1 MRRWPAALTRIAPRD
16 PFAVFLIVAA
26 AIFALYWA
34 TTGHRATIEVS
45 SSVQKSLSEDYAM
58 MTGKA
63 PDAAARARLI
73 HDYVADELLFR
84 EAVARGMH
92 MTDKATKQRL
102 IDRVR
107 FMIAGAPP
115 EPSEDV
121 LIGYYAAH
129 PEMYRAE
136 PRISVEHVF
145 FEQPPADAPA
155 ILARLRGGASV
166 KGDDFWMGHDLPDY
180 GISMLRGMFGQPF
193 LDRLQ
198 TAPAGEWFGPLR
210 SSRGWHFARVKGRG
224 AARTLPYPEAR
235 DQVRQDYIAQATG
248 TAVEKEVGR
257 LKAGVDV
264 HVE

>member
-1 MRRWPAALTRIAPRD
+1 MRRWPASLTRMTPRD

-34 TTGHRATIEVS
+34 TSGHRETIEVS
-45 SSVQKSLSEDYAM
+45 ASVQKSLSDDYAM

-63 PDAAARARLI
+63 PDPAARARLI
-73 HDYVADELLFR
+73 HDYVANELLFR

-129 PEMYRAE
+129 PELYRAE
-136 PRISVEHVF
+136 PRLSVEHVF
-145 FEQPPADAPA
+145 FEKPPADAPA
-155 ILARLRGGASV
+155 ILARLRAGEKV
-166 KGDDFWMGHDLPDY
+166 RGDDFWMGHDLADY
-180 GISMLRGMFGQPF
+180 GVSMLRGMFGPTF
-193 LDRLQ
+193 LAAIER
-198 TAPAGEWFGPLR
+198 APAGEWVGPLR
-210 SSRGWHFARVKGRG
+210 STRGWHFARVKGRG

-248 TAVEKEVGR
+248 TAVEKEVDR